1 MAPTPNLW
9 PTSLLSPPQLLPYTP
24 LRAPSPHIQ
33 TLPVPPANSHPWP
46 SLRLQGHT
54 LATDLPMEVWGGELS
69 KSLEGSGLGMIENS
83 RIQGAPGAVWKERL

>member
-9 PTSLLSPPQLLPYTP
+9 PTSLLSPPQLLPSTP

-33 TLPVPPANSHPWP
+33 TLPVAPANSHPWP

-54 LATDLPMEVWGGELS
+54 LPANLPVEVWGEELS
-69 KSLEGSGLGMIENS
+69 KFLEGSRFGMTENS
-83 RIQGAPGAVWKERL
+83 RIQGGPGAV